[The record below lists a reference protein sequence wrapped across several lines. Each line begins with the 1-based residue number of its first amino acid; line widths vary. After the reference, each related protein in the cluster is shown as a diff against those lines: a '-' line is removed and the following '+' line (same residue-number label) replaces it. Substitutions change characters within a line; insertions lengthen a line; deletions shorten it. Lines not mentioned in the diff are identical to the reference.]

1 MCGNEALAE
10 AAIRAGCRFYAGYPI
25 TPQNEIPAYMSKR
38 MPEVGGVFIQ
48 SESELAAINMVFGS
62 SLTGTRAMTSSS
74 SPGISL
80 KQEGIS
86 YLAACELPAVIVNI
100 MRGGPG
106 LGNIGPS
113 QSDYFQA
120 VKGGGHG
127 DYHQIVIAPAS
138 VQEMADLTMLS
149 FDLADKYR
157 IPVMI
162 LGDGILG
169 QMMEPVTFG
178 TSLDCVPRQAR
189 DFARDKR
196 DKGQGTRD
204 GKDWV
209 LDGCK
214 GRKPRVIR
222 SLILKEEDLEKFNLK
237 LQRRYKEIKD
247 TEQRCEILYEEDSE
261 IMLVAY
267 GTPSRI
273 ARSVVEALRKKGKK
287 IGMARPV
294 TLWPFPVA
302 ALKKLAKKVKSFLV
316 IEMSCGQMVED
327 VKLSIDCARP
337 VHFYGR
343 TGGEVPEEGEII
355 EAIENING

>member
-1 MCGNEALAE
+1 MKKVLMCGNEAIAE
-10 AAIRAGCRFYAGYPI
+10 AAIIAGCRFYAGYPI
-25 TPQNEIPAYMSKR
+25 TPQNEIPAYMSRR
-38 MPEVGGVFIQ
+38 MPEAGGTFIQ

-86 YLAACELPAVIVNI
+86 YLAACELPSVIVNI

-106 LGNIGPS
+106 LGNIAPS

-120 VKGGGHG
+120 TKGGGHG

-138 VQEMADLTMLS
+138 VQEIADLTMLS

-157 IPVMI
+157 MPVMI

-169 QMMEPVTFG
+169 QMMEPVEFKAG
-178 TSLDCVPRQAR
+178 TKPQI
-189 DFARDKR
+189 K
-196 DKGQGTRD
+196 
-204 GKDWV
+204 KDWI

-214 GRKPRVIR
+214 GRKPRIIK
-222 SLILKEEDLEKFNLK
+222 SLILNEAALEKFNLK
-237 LQRRYKEIKD
+237 LQKRYKEIKSK
-247 TEQRCEILYEEDSE
+247 EQRCEVLYGDDSE

-273 ARSVVEALRKKGKK
+273 CRSVVENLRKKGRS
-287 IGMARPV
+287 IGMIRPI
-294 TLWPFPVA
+294 TLWPFPEDA
-302 ALKKLAKKVKSFLV
+302 FKKLAKHVKSFLV
-316 IEMSCGQMVED
+316 VEMSCGQMIED
-327 VKLSIDCARP
+327 VKLATDCARP
-337 VHFYGR
+337 VYFYGR
-343 TGGEVPEEGEII
+343 TGGEIPSEDEII
-355 EAIENING
+355 KEIENING